1 MILTISYGSDL
12 RYPVSRQESDDL
24 ITEAIRFISPRT
36 TADGRSVA
44 RHEAWF
50 SFTEPQAEYPSAN
63 LRVAANE
70 TTGFG
75 AVIWFT
81 DGRPPRRGG
90 IYDDAWI
97 SDNPTPSRVDSS
109 LVSDPGYPRFHDPAS
124 AIPLGQVRAAI
135 EEFCRSGTGARP
147 ECIAWVTGDINGQRH
162 DRPQFEEI
170 DVEEDRAPVPVK
182 YDDGSPWAV

>member
-1 MILTISYGSDL
+1 MILKVSYGSEL
-12 RYPVSRQESDDL
+12 RHPTSWQEIDYL
-24 ITEAIRFISPRT
+24 IAEAIRFITPRT
-36 TADGRSVA
+36 TADGRSAA

-50 SFTEPQAEYPSAN
+50 SFIGPQVEYPSAN

-75 AVIWFT
+75 AAIWFT

-97 SDNPTPSRVDSS
+97 SDNPTPSHIDSS
-109 LVSDPGYPRFHDPAS
+109 LVSDPEYPRFHDPAS
-124 AIPLGQVRAAI
+124 AIPLAQLRAAI
-135 EEFCRSGTGARP
+135 GEFCRSDTGARP

-162 DRPQFEEI
+162 DKPQFDEI
-170 DVEEDRAPVPVK
+170 DADENRIPVK
-182 YDDGSPWAV
+182 YDDGSPWAM